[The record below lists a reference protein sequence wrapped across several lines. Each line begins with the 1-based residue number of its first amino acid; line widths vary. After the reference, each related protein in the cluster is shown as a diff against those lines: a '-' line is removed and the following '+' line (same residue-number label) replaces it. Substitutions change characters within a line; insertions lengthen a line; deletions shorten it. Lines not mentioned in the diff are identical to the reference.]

1 MPAKPKPKPVA
12 KTAPARKK
20 ASCEPETA
28 GDFEWKNPPPSDPS
42 IPLGHFSADLP
53 LPSELEGFVRTP
65 HGYVTAPAPPE
76 ATAHIEREHWLA
88 SEQNRN
94 HLKAILSD
102 PVFLAAAHYVTE
114 ANRVNTS
121 LLVMESYPDAVIARR
136 AAAHAGCVEF
146 LTGLKNLTVKKPLP
160 ETPEPY
166 AHIKSPYET

>member
-1 MPAKPKPKPVA
+1 MPAKPKPQPVA

-20 ASCEPETA
+20 APRKPKAA
-28 GDFEWKNPPPSDPS
+28 GEFEWKTPPPSDPS
-42 IPLGHFSADLP
+42 ATLGPFSADISP
-53 LPSELEGFVRTP
+53 PSEVDGFVRTP
-65 HGYVTAPAPPE
+65 HGYVSKSAPPE

-94 HLKAILSD
+94 HLKAILND

-121 LLVMESYPDAVIARR
+121 MLVMEAMPDNVIARR

-146 LTGLKNLTVKKPLP
+146 IAGLKNLTVQKVIPQ
-160 ETPEPY
+160 TPEPY
-166 AHIKSPYET
+166 AHIKSPYEP